1 MVHSGM
7 LSREREGN
15 GRMCDIY
22 GLEERAHHNPSDPCM
37 RTDQLVYYNR
47 YRDKNI
53 EEIRN

>member
-1 MVHSGM
+1 M